1 MSAALFNPRPGMRTM
16 QRSAFLTPRRAGAR
30 LLALAALAPMGACA
44 VGPNYVAP
52 FRPAEKA
59 YLAHPVTDLGQ
70 PGTDE
75 QRQHLTLGAGPDAQ
89 WWTRFQ
95 SPELNRT
102 VGLALDSNWSIEAA
116 NANLAAADQRVK
128 VARGGLYPQ
137 IDAVGGVADTQYGAS
152 FLGPEARTF
161 PIFGAATVGLNIKYD
176 LDLFG
181 GTHRRIEQSNA
192 MAAFQREALNAVHVS
207 VAENAVVQAVEIASV
222 RAQIDALGKVVASDQ
237 QTLDLVRA
245 ARGVGAVSDIDVTTA
260 QSQLD
265 RDRTLLPP
273 LVQRLNAAQD
283 ALPLLV
289 GKSPSLWSAPDFTL
303 ASLTLPE
310 DLPVAVPSE
319 LIRARPDIRAAESQ
333 LHAAS
338 AAVGVATADLYPK
351 VTLSAAISEDGVI
364 GGAYGPAWNLFGGL
378 TAPIFHGGALT
389 AQRRAA
395 EQAYRAAFAQYQQTV
410 LMSFGQVATTLHAL
424 ANDAEAVRTQKAA
437 LASADK
443 ALRLT
448 RLGYGVGNAGI
459 VQVLEAQ
466 RLEQLAQFGLV
477 QARAQRYLDTVRFFV
492 VAGGGVEPGAGRS
505 GA

>member
-1 MSAALFNPRPGMRTM
+1 MSAARFNPRPGIRTM
-16 QRSAFLTPRRAGAR
+16 TPSASPKLRGAARFLS
-30 LLALAALAPMGACA
+30 LLALAPAGAGA

-52 FRPAEKA
+52 ARPAETA

-70 PGTDE
+70 PGADE
-75 QRQHLTLGAGPDAQ
+75 QLQHLTVGPSPDAQ
-89 WWTRFQ
+89 WWTRFG

-102 VGLALDSNWSIEAA
+102 VGLALANNWSIEAA
-116 NANLAAADQRVK
+116 NADLAAANQRVK

-137 IDAVGGVADTQYGAS
+137 IDAGGGIGRSQYGAS
-152 FLGPEARTF
+152 FLGPEAQTF
-161 PIFGAATVGLNIKYD
+161 PIFSYDTVGLNIKYD

-181 GTHRRIEQSNA
+181 GTHRKIERSNA
-192 MAAFQREALNAVHVS
+192 MAAFQREALNAAHVS
-207 VAENAVVQAVEIASV
+207 VAENAVVEAVEIASV
-222 RAQIDALGKVVASDQ
+222 RAQIDALGQVVASDQ
-237 QTLDLVRA
+237 QTLDLVKA
-245 ARGVGAVSDIDVTTA
+245 ARGVGAVSDIDVTSA

-303 ASLTLPE
+303 AGLTLPD

-351 VTLSAAISEDGVI
+351 ITLSASIAEEGVI
-364 GGAYGPAWNLFGGL
+364 GGGYGPAWNLLGGL

-389 AQRRAA
+389 AQRHA
-395 EQAYRAAFAQYQQTV
+395 EQEAYRAAFAQYQQTV
-410 LMSFGQVATTLHAL
+410 LTSFGQVGTTLHAL
-424 ANDAEAVRTQKAA
+424 ANDAEAVRTQKQA
-437 LASADK
+437 LASAQK

-466 RLEQLAQFGLV
+466 RLEQLAEFGLV

-492 VAGGGVEPGAGRS
+492 VAGGGVEPATGTAGS
-505 GA
+505 